1 MRHGISK
8 VASEPLVQFLLLG
21 VAVFAID
28 HYVFVNSDNP
38 RRVSVDDQR
47 FEELVDVFVNER
59 GRAPTE
65 DEIEE
70 LLVAWTQNE
79 VLYREA
85 LTMGL
90 DKGDEMIRSR
100 MVLKLRDVVFNN
112 VVVDLPPEQKL
123 EAWFEA
129 HRDAYDRPELIEF
142 EQFPIDD
149 LDEEGALAMMEKLA
163 DKDAP
168 EQYANITRRYPG
180 RLDSN
185 LFSVFDEAG
194 AQAMI
199 DAPLGK
205 WVVVRSD
212 RGFHMARITRREPGE
227 TVTFEEAR
235 ALVKSDW
242 RGQERERQIAE
253 AMREIVEQYDIK
265 YEFTREFV
273 DQTLASRQSP
283 QKAASE

>member
-1 MRHGISK
+1 MRHIVSK
-8 VASEPLVQFLLLG
+8 TASEPLVQFLLLG
-21 VAVFAID
+21 VMVFAID

-38 RRVSVDDQR
+38 RRISVDDQR
-47 FEELVDVFVNER
+47 FEELVDIFRDER

-112 VVVDLPPEQKL
+112 VIVDLPPEQELK
-123 EAWFEA
+123 AWFEVN
-129 HRDAYDRPELIEF
+129 RDAYDRPELIDF

-149 LDEEGALAMMEKLA
+149 LDEEGAFAMVEKLA

-168 EQYANITRRYPG
+168 EQYANIMRRYPG

-199 DAPLGK
+199 DAPLGT
-205 WVVVRSD
+205 WVAVQSA
-212 RGFHMARITRREPGE
+212 RGPHLARITHRKPGE
-227 TVTFEEAR
+227 TVTFDEAK
-235 ALVKSDW
+235 ALISDDW
-242 RGQERERQIAE
+242 RGQERQRQIAE
-253 AMREIVEQYDIK
+253 ILREIVEQYDIN

-273 DQTLASRQSP
+273 EQTLASGQPVS
-283 QKAASE
+283 QAASQ